1 MYVKRSEPNGIERIS
16 TNSTLHNVLEAKKQ
30 ATATKACRGKYHSST
45 FHALDYYLLWRHM
58 PLYSSYRFNTP

>member
-45 FHALDYYLLWRHM
+45 FHALDYYLL
-58 PLYSSYRFNTP
+58 